1 MAEPSPPPGSA
12 AAGRGIT
19 IGDAAA
25 IGLGIISFLSQGV
38 LPLLLGLLE
47 ATGLLD
53 GSGIGLAA
61 SAENLVMTLVA
72 GIAAVAL
79 PPRRLRSIAVG
90 ATLLLVCADAAI
102 LVLRS
107 QPALIAARGLAG
119 AAEGLLF
126 WIALGTIARSRLAER
141 AAASLVIGSTVA
153 GLLLTLLFNS
163 LVTPRFG
170 VRGDFA
176 AMALVSLIGLALVPL
191 IPDRY
196 PPLARQSHDVGLPSA
211 RGAAAL
217 LAAMLF
223 NAAGM
228 GFAIYLVPLSRS
240 AGLDPDTIAGPAI
253 TALLAGQFAGSVLA
267 AAIAGRANYF
277 VMLCLS
283 AAAYGA
289 TWPIYALHSSAATFI
304 ALNFALG
311 LVTFFAIPF
320 LYPFAAHA
328 DPTRR
333 AAVLSGPAQML
344 GSATGPFM
352 AAAVAD
358 GSATRLVELGFLLL
372 AAAMVIIVALGRPSR
387 RPRPAGPD

>member
-1 MAEPSPPPGSA
+1 MTA
-12 AAGRGIT
+12 A
-19 IGDAAA
+19 AAA
-25 IGLGIISFLSQGV
+25 IGLGVISFLSQGV
-38 LPLLLGLLE
+38 LPLLLGSLGS
-47 ATGLLD
+47 AGLLD

-61 SAENLVMTLVA
+61 SAENFAMTLVA
-72 GIAAVAL
+72 GIAAILL
-79 PPRRLRSIAVG
+79 PPRHLRLIAG
-90 ATLLLVCADAAI
+90 AATLLLAGADAAM
-102 LVLRS
+102 LLLTS
-107 QPALIAARGLAG
+107 QASLIAMRGLAG

-141 AAASLVIGSTVA
+141 GAAALVIGSTLA
-153 GLLLTLLFNS
+153 GLLLTLLFNFV
-163 LVTPRFG
+163 VTARFG

-176 AMALVSLIGLALVPL
+176 VMALVSLVGLAIVPL

-240 AGLDPDTIAGPAI
+240 AGLDPDHIAGPAI
-253 TALLAGQFAGSVLA
+253 TALLVGQLSGSVLA
-267 AAIAGRANYF
+267 AMIAGRVNYMA
-277 VMLCLS
+277 MLCLS
-283 AAAYGA
+283 AAIYCAS
-289 TWPIYALHSSAATFI
+289 WPIYAFHPTAAMFI
-304 ALNFALG
+304 ALNFVLG

-320 LYPFAAHA
+320 LYPFAAHS

-344 GSATGPFM
+344 GSAAGPFM

-358 GSATRLVELGFLLL
+358 GSAIRLIQLGFLLL
-372 AAAMVIIVALGRPSR
+372 GASVAIMLTVDRTFR
-387 RPRPAGPD
+387 RTRSAGMG